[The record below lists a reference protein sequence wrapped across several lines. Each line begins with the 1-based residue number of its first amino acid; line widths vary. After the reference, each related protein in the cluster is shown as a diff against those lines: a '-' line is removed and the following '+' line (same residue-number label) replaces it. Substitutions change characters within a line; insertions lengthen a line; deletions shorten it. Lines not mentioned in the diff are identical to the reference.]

1 MIGARNVKWLG
12 RIEVSEVE
20 SDSHWQKRDYKG
32 FHPGIN
38 WDNVEDMWD
47 KSQAIQVSFLHILD
61 IPITCKFK
69 RFLNSIWNIEPIAA
83 LGMSGGVAC
92 TYK

>member
-47 KSQAIQVSFLHILD
+47 KSQSIQVSFLHILD
-61 IPITCKFK
+61 IPITCKSK
-69 RFLNSIWNIEPIAA
+69 KLLNFRND
-83 LGMSGGVAC
+83 
-92 TYK
+92 